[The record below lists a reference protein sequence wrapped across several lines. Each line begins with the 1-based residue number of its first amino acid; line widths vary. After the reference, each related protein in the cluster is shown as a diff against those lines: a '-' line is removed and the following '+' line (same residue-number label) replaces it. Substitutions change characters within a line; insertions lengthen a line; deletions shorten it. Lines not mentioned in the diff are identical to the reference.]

1 MKKLIVSGCSFTTD
15 NYISVFHPHMD
26 TGWKKWPEL
35 LGEKLGME
43 VINLGRSG
51 NGSEYIFSSLCDEI
65 CKHNAED
72 IGLVIAAWSQFQRK
86 DYCLNNRWSSIHNDL
101 KGDWNYFIDRSMRYY
116 YMFQVLCESKNIKY
130 KQFQMIEP
138 IKDYVH
144 ELNKRKRTNDIDVRD
159 IAKAIRRNLYYENID
174 KKHFIGW
181 PANQVLG
188 GYNLQWKV
196 TNNKEIRAYQ
206 ISMEDTHPN
215 ALGHEK
221 YAEFIYENLQYST

>member
-1 MKKLIVSGCSFTTD
+1 
-15 NYISVFHPHMD
+15 MD
-26 TGWKKWPEL
+26 TGWKKWPEI

-65 CKHNAED
+65 CNHDVKD

-86 DYCLNNRWSSIHNDL
+86 DYSLNNRWSSLHKDL

-116 YMFQVLCESKNIKY
+116 YMLQVLCESKNVSY

-144 ELNKRKRTNDIDVRD
+144 GLNQRHQNIDMKN
-159 IAKAIRRNLYYENID
+159 ISKAIERNLYYEKIN

-181 PANQVLG
+181 PVDQALG
-188 GYNLQWKV
+188 GYNIQWKV
-196 TNNKEIRAYQ
+196 TNNKTIEAYQ
-206 ISMEDTHPN
+206 ISSEDSHPN